1 MLVASGNKLFYYT
14 WAKDEKHRYE
24 IDFLISRGNK
34 ICPIEVKSSG
44 YRTHASLDAF
54 CKKFSSRVKDPTLV
68 YTKDLEQDGGTTLL
82 PVYMAPFL

>member
-14 WAKDEKHRYE
+14 W
-24 IDFLISRGNK
+24 
-34 ICPIEVKSSG
+34 
-44 YRTHASLDAF
+44 
-54 CKKFSSRVKDPTLV
+54 VKDPMLV